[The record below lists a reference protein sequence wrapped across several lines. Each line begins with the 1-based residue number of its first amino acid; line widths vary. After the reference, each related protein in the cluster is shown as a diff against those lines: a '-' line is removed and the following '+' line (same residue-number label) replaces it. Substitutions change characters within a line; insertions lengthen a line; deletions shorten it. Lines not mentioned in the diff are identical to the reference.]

1 MSNTQLPQV
10 CIALSELLTPKKSEV
25 SPDVDESIDKANQ
38 FLLENSFSEI
48 NLESKT
54 HTPYYPTVALAP
66 ALGTDPRAFR
76 QVLAEADHDEI
87 RDQNNH
93 TFISQGLALEVID
106 ERFEQPRDMK
116 QLTMLEATGQ
126 LIVDVASIPYQTV
139 VAIGSQQEAL
149 QTKQQAN
156 QEDNT

>member
-1 MSNTQLPQV
+1 
-10 CIALSELLTPKKSEV
+10 
-25 SPDVDESIDKANQ
+25 
-38 FLLENSFSEI
+38 
-48 NLESKT
+48 
-54 HTPYYPTVALAP
+54 
-66 ALGTDPRAFR
+66 
-76 QVLAEADHDEI
+76 
-87 RDQNNH
+87 
-93 TFISQGLALEVID
+93 
-106 ERFEQPRDMK
+106 MK